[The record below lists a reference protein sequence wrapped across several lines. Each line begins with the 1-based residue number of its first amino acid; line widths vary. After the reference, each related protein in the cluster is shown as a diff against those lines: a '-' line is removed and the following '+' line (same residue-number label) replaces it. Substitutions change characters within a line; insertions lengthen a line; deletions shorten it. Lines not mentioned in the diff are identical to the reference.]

1 MRAMTWCVS
10 ALCGLTAGAAF
21 GGAMLALGVLT
32 RMISMF
38 GGQARHGWVV
48 ALGAGA
54 AAFMYMSGWSLG
66 LGAWAGWLLLIIG
79 GAFVGMTSAALAE
92 LLELLPVMIVSS
104 RVASMALPSVL
115 ALMLGKALGAVLAA
129 LVGM

>member
-1 MRAMTWCVS
+1 MT
-10 ALCGLTAGAAF
+10 AQELP
-21 GGAMLALGVLT
+21 
-32 RMISMF
+32 
-38 GGQARHGWVV
+38 GGQSITV
-48 ALGAGA
+48 
-54 AAFMYMSGWSLG
+54 SPSSP
-66 LGAWAGWLLLIIG
+66 LLLIIG

-129 LVGM
+129 LVGI